1 MAPPLLPLSSLAG
14 KLTLSFTGAVQ
25 VPVTEPPP
33 TLPPEGAVVV
43 PAPPPAAPPA
53 TTPPPAVDPF
63 PAAPAI
69 SSAEMRREVDD
80 AGRSSRTPAPVV
92 RPSLLRATE
101 KRHFFSLFVGGSRS
115 LRGGYAY
122 FPGTDFKLEAAI
134 GGHGRNYP
142 RLAGAAVLQVR
153 SGYPLTSFT
162 FAPRLQWDVP
172 ILPEY
177 AIYLTTTLTAGYR
190 FSSYAGGGIDDYGD
204 PGSNIVAHGGVAA
217 VGFGASTIV
226 GERLLLS
233 FRPVNLE
240 VEGSTLGTI
249 GVHWDILGGI
259 GVIW

>member
-25 VPVTEPPP
+25 VPVSEPPP

-43 PAPPPAAPPA
+43 PAPPAAAAP
-53 TTPPPAVDPF
+53 TTTVPPPVDPF

-80 AGRSSRTPAPVV
+80 AKRSSPPAPVA

-101 KRHFFSLFVGGSRS
+101 KRHFFSLFVGGSKS

-122 FPGTDFKLEAAI
+122 FPGMDFKLEAAI
-134 GGHGRNYP
+134 GGHGRNRP
-142 RLAGAAVLQVR
+142 NLAGAAVLQVR

-190 FSSYAGGGIDDYGD
+190 FSSYAGGGVIVEAYGS

-240 VEGSTLGTI
+240 VEGSALGI